1 MDKILATLV
10 IGTFLLTGCAVS
22 KPQVFQTYEC
32 QQLKTNTLFYWN
44 EYGCPTEQIVG
55 ERADTDD
62 CKVSAN
68 EQTDQVFDQCINGV
82 PVSKELKVY
91 RSTSDNL
98 KSVAG
103 TAVGMATGVYLG
115 SQHNIYTFHLDKN
128 PVVKESN

>member
-1 MDKILATLV
+1 MKKILATLA
-10 IGTFLLTGCAVS
+10 IGSMLLAGCAVS
-22 KPQVFQTYEC
+22 KPQVFQSHEC

-44 EYGCPTEQIVG
+44 EYGCPTEQIAG
-55 ERADTDD
+55 ERADTAD

-68 EQTDQVFDQCINGV
+68 EQTAQVFDKCNNGV

-103 TAVGMATGVYLG
+103 TAVGMATGVFLG

-128 PVVKESN
+128 PVVKEIN